1 VNDQSP
7 LFLSWSQI
15 ERLHEE
21 SLAHFGGSAGLR
33 DEGLLRSA
41 FAAAQ
46 NTWVY
51 GGGTC
56 YDIAASYAFHISQAQ
71 AFVDGN
77 KRTGAG
83 AALLFLDLNGW
94 PGIVDDGSL
103 YDAMIAIAEKR
114 MDKRDWAEVFQILCD
129 RVGSK

>member
-1 VNDQSP
+1 MNNESP

-15 ERLHEE
+15 GRLHEE
-21 SLAHFGGSAGLR
+21 SLARFGGSAGLR
-33 DEGLLRSA
+33 DEGLLQSA

-46 NTWVY
+46 NTWLY

-56 YDIAASYAFHISQAQ
+56 FDIAASYAFHIAQAQ

-94 PGIVDDGSL
+94 PGVVDDGSL

-114 MDKRDWAEVFQILCD
+114 MDKPGLTAVLCQLCD
-129 RVGSK
+129 RAGR

>member
-1 VNDQSP
+1 VNDESP
-7 LFLSWSQI
+7 LFLSWTQI
-15 ERLHEE
+15 QRLHEK
-21 SLAHFGGSAGLR
+21 SLAEFGGSAGLR
-33 DEGLLRSA
+33 DEGLLESA
-41 FAAAQ
+41 FVAAQ
-46 NTWVY
+46 NTWLY

-56 YDIAASYAFHISQAQ
+56 FDIAASYAFHIAQAQ

-94 PGIVDDGSL
+94 SGIVDDGSL

-114 MDKRDWAEVFQILCD
+114 MDKRGLSDVLQKLCD
-129 RVGSK
+129 RVGSQ